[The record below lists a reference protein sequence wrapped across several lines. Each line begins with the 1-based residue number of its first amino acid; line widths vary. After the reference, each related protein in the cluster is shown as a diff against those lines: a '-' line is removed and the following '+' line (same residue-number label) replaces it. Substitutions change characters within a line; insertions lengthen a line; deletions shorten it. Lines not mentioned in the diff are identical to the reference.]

1 MCVRK
6 SVHVRVCKCVRVSMH
21 VCVCVCACVRAC
33 VRACARAHVHESVSY
48 FVVEDVELLVIF
60 CEQHSHL
67 CLNVLLAEEVSKA
80 YVVM

>member
-1 MCVRK
+1 MCVCA
-6 SVHVRVCKCVRVSMH
+6 SVCMYVVCA
-21 VCVCVCACVRAC
+21 CVCACVRA
-33 VRACARAHVHESVSY
+33 RVHESVSY
-48 FVVEDVELLVIF
+48 VFVEDVELHVIF